1 MATCS
6 MDNLLDKVY
15 KKTNS
20 WDPIKIA
27 EIFDYDILYT
37 PIGPDTLGTRITNN
51 RCTTIILDDN
61 LNEIESILVPLHEIK
76 HCLTDK
82 GVGTPFLRRHS
93 SGVAITKREFE
104 ANSFAMHAMIR
115 DHDYDL
121 RNMTKYQICD
131 YFGLDY
137 YWSHFI

>member
-1 MATCS
+1 MSTIEIDS
-6 MDNLLDKVY
+6 LLDIVH

-27 EIFDYDILYT
+27 KIYDYNILYQ

-51 RCTTIILDDN
+51 RRTTIILDTN
-61 LNEIESILVPLHEIK
+61 LNRTESILVPLHEIK

-93 SGVAITKREFE
+93 SGVTVTKREYE
-104 ANSFAMHAMIR
+104 ANYFAMHAMIR
-115 DHDYDL
+115 EHSFDL
-121 RNMTKYQICD
+121 NGLSSYQICQ
-131 YFGLDY
+131 YFGLDD
-137 YWSHFI
+137 WWARFI